1 MKILLIAGH
10 GAGDPGACSNYG
22 IEANETRRVVDML
35 KSQFGTYNNISIDV
49 YPTNRNAYEDVKN
62 GCIQVNFANY
72 DYVLE
77 IHFNSAG
84 NILANGTEV
93 WVTPAESGINVE
105 QLIVNKIASL
115 GYLNRGVKRE
125 DFAVIRNVKN
135 KGVSSALIEICFISN
150 QNDMNKYNDN
160 FENICKNIVDG
171 VCEGFGLSKNNNIIV
186 TPQPVKPL
194 EKPKVN
200 YFVKTAEGK
209 QLGAFS
215 VLDNAKNMAKTN
227 NSIVY
232 NANGSVLVSYVPVRT
247 SVKYINLKAHMTSW
261 RVYKE
266 SSITR
271 VGNECGFLNPSLG
284 KALGGLT
291 YTVLK
296 EWGNDVYSIKTSSFG
311 VVKIYCPNDND
322 GCVSTNKLYEFVN

>member
-49 YPTNRNAYEDVKN
+49 YPTDRNAYEDVKN
-62 GCIQVNFANY
+62 GCVQVNFANY

-232 NANGSVLVSYVPVRT
+232 NANGSVLVSYLPQINTGQRYAENGTYYFNTAVTVRT
-247 SVKYINLKAHMTSW
+247 VPEENAKTNVVYYAGESVIYHHVILNKNGFNWIEYARNNGTTGYLKVKDLATG
-261 RVYKE
+261 E
-266 SSITR
+266 SY
-271 VGNECGFLNPSLG
+271 GYAE
-284 KALGGLT
+284 
-291 YTVLK
+291 
-296 EWGNDVYSIKTSSFG
+296 
-311 VVKIYCPNDND
+311 
-322 GCVSTNKLYEFVN
+322 